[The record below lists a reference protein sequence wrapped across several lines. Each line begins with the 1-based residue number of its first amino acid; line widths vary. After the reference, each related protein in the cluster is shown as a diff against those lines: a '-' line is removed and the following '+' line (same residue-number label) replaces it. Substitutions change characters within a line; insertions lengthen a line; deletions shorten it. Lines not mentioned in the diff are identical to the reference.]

1 VTAAYFMWWGG
12 FSAPG
17 RFLTT
22 VLLPLSIPAG
32 VWFANASAAGRLV
45 GCGGL
50 LLSVAITAT
59 LAAVDRG
66 RLVYNVRDG
75 ASLFLLWLAPLV
87 NLHTALPSLFQ
98 GGVLNAWGRGAVWLS
113 GIAAMTGV
121 GVALAARRV
130 ALSVVA
136 LAVGLTAGLFAT
148 VAVAVIWR
156 ISDPQ
161 PVAAEREGPIF
172 LHALDPAAQ
181 QVVMRFNPLRRLRAA
196 DVPSLAALGTPGRR
210 PSDPLLTVVQP
221 PAGIYV
227 LEAVADGNPGRVTA
241 GLDREPGPLW
251 SWDLPAVSGPWRQPI
266 VLRVPSLAL
275 QVDADAGGR
284 RAVSALS
291 IRAERVASGPA
302 RFDGLEARRAG
313 RYGPAFVFL
322 VDGSAYMEKAGAWV
336 AGRDEAGF
344 VIVPDAGSMVRLLLR
359 NFAVDNVVTIV
370 GAGGQQAYPMKPR
383 EERTIEVPVDGR
395 TGAAIVRVKSAAGAR
410 PSDLEPGN
418 LDLRLLGCW
427 IQVL

>member
-1 VTAAYFMWWGG
+1 
-12 FSAPG
+12 
-17 RFLTT
+17 
-22 VLLPLSIPAG
+22 
-32 VWFANASAAGRLV
+32 
-45 GCGGL
+45 
-50 LLSVAITAT
+50 
-59 LAAVDRG
+59 
-66 RLVYNVRDG
+66 
-75 ASLFLLWLAPLV
+75 
-87 NLHTALPSLFQ
+87 
-98 GGVLNAWGRGAVWLS
+98 
-113 GIAAMTGV
+113 
-121 GVALAARRV
+121 
-130 ALSVVA
+130 
-136 LAVGLTAGLFAT
+136 
-148 VAVAVIWR
+148 
-156 ISDPQ
+156 
-161 PVAAEREGPIF
+161 
-172 LHALDPAAQ
+172 
-181 QVVMRFNPLRRLRAA
+181 
-196 DVPSLAALGTPGRR
+196 
-210 PSDPLLTVVQP
+210 
-221 PAGIYV
+221 
-227 LEAVADGNPGRVTA
+227 
-241 GLDREPGPLW
+241 
-251 SWDLPAVSGPWRQPI
+251 

-322 VDGSAYMEKAGAWV
+322 VDGSAYMEKAGAWI

-370 GAGGQQAYPMKPR
+370 GAGGPQAYPMKPR